1 MGNCGS
7 STEQCDKNRAKPIVI
22 SIKPPTKP
30 SATST
35 TQIKEAK
42 LEPCHELTCI
52 ENMFNFDDFPLLEG
66 DYYFGEGIRKVK
78 AYKCG
83 LPYDKLEQKR
93 ANFWNSKKSD
103 RHIWSCLKE
112 CCEVE
117 EYETAIPLLDA
128 SEIDCVDA
136 NMQKV
141 KDRTTQKIF
150 CLPNWVVASP
160 SLIIDFSDKAEKSI
174 AEKET
179 KIRIFMNEKIFSVST
194 KMMGQELKTGY
205 LKACELPSDEYNIRI
220 FYRGKEVKDD
230 HLLFYHEILNDSKLM
245 INLNKKEKEQV

>member
-7 STEQCDKNRAKPIVI
+7 GVDECDKNKGKPIVI
-22 SIKPPTKP
+22 SNKPPTKS
-30 SATST
+30 SATSS
-35 TQIKEAK
+35 QNKLAK
-42 LEPCHELTCI
+42 PEPKQEQQTSI
-52 ENMFNFDDFPLLEG
+52 ENMLNFEDFPLIEG

-93 ANFWNSKKSD
+93 ANFWDSKKVD
-103 RHIWSCLKE
+103 RQIWRCLKE

-128 SEIDCVDA
+128 SELDCVEG

-141 KDRTTQKIF
+141 KDRTSHKVF

-160 SLIIDFSDKAEKSI
+160 IAIIDFSDKAEKSI

-179 KIRIFMNEKIFSVST
+179 KIKIFMNDKIFNVST
-194 KMMGQELKTGY
+194 KMMGHELKIGY
-205 LKACELPSDEYNIRI
+205 LKACGMSSSDCNIRI
-220 FYRGKEVKDD
+220 FYRGKEVKDN
-230 HLLFYHEILNDSKLM
+230 HLLCYHEISNESKLM
-245 INLNKKEKEQV
+245 ININKKENEE